1 MVTHFFVWDLRV
13 VPDSLAPSNCHTPSF
28 QNRVTTSRR
37 GKSPLSHWSQSCKTA
52 KKSECCLTFFCLSC
66 LLENVSV
73 PAVGTSSNFA
83 LYVKQS
89 IFTPPSLSRSA
100 CSLVTV
106 QLFGIHFTATC
117 SSTGHPRHDDPVDK
131 TVASGRRTM

>member
-1 MVTHFFVWDLRV
+1 MVAHFFVWDLRV

-66 LLENVSV
+66 SPGKCE
-73 PAVGTSSNFA
+73 
-83 LYVKQS
+83 
-89 IFTPPSLSRSA
+89 
-100 CSLVTV
+100 
-106 QLFGIHFTATC
+106 C
-117 SSTGHPRHDDPVDK
+117 SSCWNVIKLCVICETINFYAALFVKIGMFSCHST
-131 TVASGRRTM
+131 TVRYPFYCNMFQHRTPAP